1 MRASEI
7 IIKTKRKSSAVKL
20 QSAWE
25 KQQAK
30 STASRKRGEE
40 YMAKIKQDI
49 AKKNQGVEEAFPNQQ
64 MSLYNPNGK
73 TYRTDKKMPTL
84 DPNDPVHNADRYGQE
99 HDEPY
104 QQDFNREE
112 IKRLVKQ
119 HLDELNDRQKQ
130 VLKLMYWEEMTLE
143 EIAVELK
150 VTRERVRQIWAR
162 AMRMLRQNMKS
173 KNYDFDMSE
182 DWQKVNRHDKTDGLS
197 KKAVSAYRRE
207 HPGSKLK
214 TAVTTKPSKLKKGS
228 KSAKRRASFCARMS
242 GMKKHRTGAKTK
254 RDPDSNINKALRRWH
269 CESIEE
275 MQELIMIGEQYISQ
289 LRESATGG
297 ATSSGSV
304 ASVAM
309 PLGGKKKKK
318 GGGVNLLGGPVFKR

>member
-1 MRASEI
+1 MTPYKPNPLDLSSDYAYYIAGKGNELLSTF
-7 IIKTKRKSSAVKL
+7 KKLFTK
-20 QSAWE
+20 
-25 KQQAK
+25 AK
-30 STASRKRGEE
+30 SVPPDQSSKFYERLQDASANGDLGDIILHYSKTITLDDLLAIDDVFEE
-40 YMAKIKQDI
+40 YNQAFHELAYPDSFPDFERAWKQYASDVVL
-49 AKKNQGVEEAFPNQQ
+49 ARTDRQLGQTMHEQGVA
-64 MSLYNPNGK
+64 
-73 TYRTDKKMPTL
+73 
-84 DPNDPVHNADRYGQE
+84 
-99 HDEPY
+99 
-104 QQDFNREE
+104 
-112 IKRLVKQ
+112 
-119 HLDELNDRQKQ
+119 
-130 VLKLMYWEEMTLE
+130 
-143 EIAVELK
+143 
-150 VTRERVRQIWAR
+150 
-162 AMRMLRQNMKS
+162 
-173 KNYDFDMSE
+173 E

-275 MQELIMIGEQYISQ
+275 MQELIMIGEQYISK
-289 LRESATGG
+289 LKEDGSAGG
-297 ATSSGSV
+297 TSSGSI
-304 ASVAM
+304 ASVSM

>member
-7 IIKTKRKSSAVKL
+7 ILETQKKSSAVKL

-40 YMAKIKQDI
+40 YMAKIKQDV
-49 AKKNQGVEEAFPNQQ
+49 ADKSKKEQGVA
-64 MSLYNPNGK
+64 
-73 TYRTDKKMPTL
+73 
-84 DPNDPVHNADRYGQE
+84 
-99 HDEPY
+99 
-104 QQDFNREE
+104 
-112 IKRLVKQ
+112 
-119 HLDELNDRQKQ
+119 
-130 VLKLMYWEEMTLE
+130 
-143 EIAVELK
+143 
-150 VTRERVRQIWAR
+150 
-162 AMRMLRQNMKS
+162 
-173 KNYDFDMSE
+173 E

-197 KKAVSAYRRE
+197 KKAVGAYRRE

-275 MQELIMIGEQYISQ
+275 MQELIMIGEQYISK
-289 LRESATGG
+289 LKESAPKGWEGTVKAMKKHKDIDNPWALAHWMKNKGYKSHKKEGVAEDGSAGG
-297 ATSSGSV
+297 TSSGSI
-304 ASVAM
+304 ASVSM